1 LSFNVTVAQSVVK
14 EVLEFVIESVV
25 TDQIV
30 PHSVAQT
37 IIADPVAA
45 ESVVAD
51 SVIESSEPVVV
62 DAAVAEPVLT
72 DLVISE
78 SVVAGPVAAE
88 SVVADSVSES
98 SEPVVV
104 DAAVAQSVVTVTAG
118 NDIAHPVIEPVTI
131 SSFYGRKPKCRY
143 DVRTSLANRSRPST
157 KTAAT
162 RPTRQSRM
170 PSRYNC

>member
-1 LSFNVTVAQSVVK
+1 MSFNVTVAQSVVK

-51 SVIESSEPVVV
+51 SVI
-62 DAAVAEPVLT
+62 
-72 DLVISE
+72 
-78 SVVAGPVAAE
+78 
-88 SVVADSVSES
+88 ES